1 MRGKKMNLTEEEL
14 KDFDLVEYGDK
25 VPISDFHRVMED
37 RDFFEGP
44 EYIEDENG
52 KIWMLAKK
60 K

>member
-1 MRGKKMNLTEEEL
+1 MYLTEEEL
-14 KDFDLVEYGDK
+14 KNYDLVEYGNK
-25 VPISDFHRVMED
+25 VPIADFHRVMEG

-44 EYIEDENG
+44 EYIEDKNG

>member
-14 KDFDLVEYGDK
+14 KDFDLVEYGNE
-25 VPISDFHRVMED
+25 VPIADFQRVMEG
-37 RDFFEGP
+37 RDFFDGP
-44 EYIEDENG
+44 EYIEDKNG